1 MLGFCGGGEAGTR
14 NGCGAFPQSAPPQV
28 SLLNPEAK
36 EARSR
41 RVMLTGGV
49 PGYSVR
55 AGGTRACCV
64 RGEVP

>member
-1 MLGFCGGGEAGTR
+1 MLGFCGGGGGWDKERLRRVPSVGAAAGL
-14 NGCGAFPQSAPPQV
+14 P
-28 SLLNPEAK
+28 LEPEAK